1 MSKSDRIKITDLHLR
16 AIIGINPD
24 ERKNLQDVLINIV
37 LYVDSRP
44 AAESDDISD
53 SANYRTITKEIIK
66 LVESSRFY
74 LIEKLASEIAAIC
87 LKSQQVE
94 TVSVNVQK
102 PTALRFAK
110 SVGITIERSKT
121 QSWKQ

>member
-37 LYVDSRP
+37 LYVDSLP

-66 LVESSRFY
+66 LVESSKFY
-74 LIEKLASEIAAIC
+74 LIEKLASEIATIC

-121 QSWKQ
+121 QS

>member
-24 ERKNLQDVLINIV
+24 ERRNLQDVLINIV

-66 LVESSRFY
+66 LVESSKFY
-74 LIEKLASEIAAIC
+74 LIEKLASEIATIC

-121 QSWKQ
+121 QS

>member
-1 MSKSDRIKITDLHLR
+1 MSKSVRIKITDLHLR

-66 LVESSRFY
+66 LVESSKFY
-74 LIEKLASEIAAIC
+74 LIEKLASEIATIC

-121 QSWKQ
+121 QS

>member
-1 MSKSDRIKITDLHLR
+1 MLKYDRIKITDLHLR

-24 ERKNLQDVLINIV
+24 ERKNLQDVLINVV

-44 AAESDDISD
+44 AAASDDISD

-66 LVESSRFY
+66 LVESSKFY
-74 LIEKLASEIAAIC
+74 LIEKLASEIATIC
-87 LKSQQVE
+87 LESQQVE

-110 SVGITIERSKT
+110 SVGITIERGKT
-121 QSWKQ
+121 QS

>member
-44 AAESDDISD
+44 AAKSDDISD

-66 LVESSRFY
+66 LVESSKFY
-74 LIEKLASEIAAIC
+74 LIEKLASEIATIC

-121 QSWKQ
+121 QS

>member
-1 MSKSDRIKITDLHLR
+1 MSKSDRIKITGLHLR

-37 LYVDSRP
+37 LYVDSRL

-66 LVESSRFY
+66 LVESSKFVP
-74 LIEKLASEIAAIC
+74 L
-87 LKSQQVE
+87 
-94 TVSVNVQK
+94 
-102 PTALRFAK
+102 F
-110 SVGITIERSKT
+110 
-121 QSWKQ
+121 

>member
-44 AAESDDISD
+44 AAKSDDISD

-74 LIEKLASEIAAIC
+74 LIEKLASEIATIC

-121 QSWKQ
+121 QS

>member
-24 ERKNLQDVLINIV
+24 ERRNLQDVLINIV
-37 LYVDSRP
+37 LYVDSHL
-44 AAESDDISD
+44 AAESDDISN

-66 LVESSRFY
+66 LVESSKFY
-74 LIEKLASEIAAIC
+74 LIEKLASEIATIC
-87 LKSQQVE
+87 LKSLQVE

-121 QSWKQ
+121 QS

>member
-44 AAESDDISD
+44 AAKSDDISD

-102 PTALRFAK
+102 PPALRFAK

-121 QSWKQ
+121 QS